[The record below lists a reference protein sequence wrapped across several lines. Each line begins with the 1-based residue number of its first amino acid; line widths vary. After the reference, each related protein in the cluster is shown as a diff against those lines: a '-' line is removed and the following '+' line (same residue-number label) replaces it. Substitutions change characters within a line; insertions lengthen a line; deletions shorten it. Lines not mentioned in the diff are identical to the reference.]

1 MHILK
6 KQLLQSRLLW
16 LLLVAIVLVLFPFD
30 WLSQVWPAFGQ
41 VFDRIF
47 VTARDH
53 AIGHTTL
60 FFIAA
65 LFVLFAVPVLRS
77 RPIPYFV
84 LMMLGAVGEEAFQS
98 LSKRHLP
105 SIWDGRDVLFDILG
119 FTIAYIVV
127 LLLSFTGKKRKQQQ

>member
-1 MHILK
+1 MQILK

-16 LLLVAIVLVLFPFD
+16 LLLVAIVVVLFPFD
-30 WLSQVWPAFGQ
+30 WLSQEWPAFGQ
-41 VFDRIF
+41 VFDRVF

-65 LFVLFAVPVLRS
+65 LLVLFAVPVLRS
-77 RPIPYFV
+77 RPVLYFI
-84 LMMLGAVGEEAFQS
+84 LMVAGAIGEEAFQG
-98 LSKRHLP
+98 LSKQQLP
-105 SIWDGRDVLFDILG
+105 TIWDGRDVLFDALG

-127 LLLSFTGKKRKQQQ
+127 WLLGFMMRKRKQ